1 VHQERVKTGMKKPAV
16 FLDRDGTINEQMGY
30 INHVSRFKMLPRA
43 AEAVRLLNRS
53 GYLAI
58 VVSNQAGAARG
69 YFPPRLLDTM
79 NELLNASLRQD
90 EARLDG
96 VFCCPHHPR
105 SLIPELRMDC
115 DCRKPGT
122 GLVDQARSRF
132 EIDMSRSYVVGDR
145 CDDIEL
151 AHRCGIRGLLVKTG
165 YGRGEVEYV
174 LPFRAEKPVHIAEDL
189 YDAVLWI
196 LEKEKTGI
204 SQ

>member
-1 VHQERVKTGMKKPAV
+1 
-16 FLDRDGTINEQMGY
+16 MGY
-30 INHVSRFKMLPRA
+30 INHVSRLKILARA

-53 GYLAI
+53 GFLAI

-69 YFPPRLLDTM
+69 YFPTPLIETV
-79 NELLNASLRQD
+79 NELMKTSL
-90 EARLDG
+90 ENMGARLDG
-96 VFCCPHHPR
+96 IFCCPHHPR

-122 GLVDQARSRF
+122 GLIDQACSRF

-151 AHRCGIRGLLVKTG
+151 ARRCGIGGVLVKTG
-165 YGRGEVEYV
+165 YGRGEAEYV
-174 LPFRAEKPVHIAEDL
+174 LPTRAEKPVHIAEEL

-204 SQ
+204 PQ